1 MNDRLSGRETEV
13 LRLMGYGKSCK
24 QIAERLGLSVK
35 TVTEGSII
43 LLCCAQHLITHTLTV
58 LISHLLHCCC
68 GNNNEY
74 SVAVAVSVE
83 YAVEASSDRD
93 ALQV

>member
-35 TVTEGSII
+35 TVSTYRTR
-43 LLCCAQHLITHTLTV
+43 LLDKRGMRHNAELIR
-58 LISHLLHCCC
+58 
-68 GNNNEY
+68 
-74 SVAVAVSVE
+74 
-83 YAVEASSDRD
+83 YAIRTGLSDED
-93 ALQV
+93 EEP